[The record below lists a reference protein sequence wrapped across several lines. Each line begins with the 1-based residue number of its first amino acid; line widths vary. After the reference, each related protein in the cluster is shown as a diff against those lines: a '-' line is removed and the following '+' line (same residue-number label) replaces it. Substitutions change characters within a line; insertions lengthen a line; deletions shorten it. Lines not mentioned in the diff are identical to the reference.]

1 MARVTLQKLNKVYGN
16 AAHAVRAVSD
26 LDLHIEDGE
35 FMALLGPSGCGKTST
50 LRIIVG
56 LETATSGDIL
66 FDHARVNDMTPQ
78 QRNVAMAFESY
89 ALYPNMSVLEN
100 LTFPLEIKRI
110 AAAERNR
117 KARHIATILG
127 IADVLDARPAALS
140 GGQQQRVSLGRALIR
155 DPAVFA
161 LDEVMSHVDSQLKF
175 RMLSELSKLHRDI
188 GGTMIYVTH
197 DQMEA
202 LALADRIAVMRDS
215 RLCQVGTRNDLYH
228 RPADTFVA
236 DFIGEPPINLLP
248 ATVRGGGNGEGIKLT
263 VQGGLEIVP
272 SAGSAR
278 ALAAANLD
286 ACLVGIRPQNL
297 RPAPADAQ
305 APAHVQHA
313 INGSIEI
320 AEYLGESMALT
331 VRCAETNLRALAPAG
346 FDARAGDAA
355 RLQYDTADVLLF
367 HAESGVR
374 IASADS

>member
-1 MARVTLQKLNKVYGN
+1 MARVTLQQLNKVYGGTV
-16 AAHAVRAVSD
+16 HAVSD
-26 LDLHIEDGE
+26 LDLQIEDGE

-56 LETATSGDIL
+56 LETPTSGDIL
-66 FDHARVNDMTPQ
+66 FDHARVNAMTPQ

-100 LTFPLEIKRI
+100 LTFPLEIKRVD
-110 AAAERNR
+110 AAERNR
-117 KARHIATILG
+117 KARHIAAILG
-127 IADVLDARPAALS
+127 IADVLDARPGALS

-175 RMLSELSKLHRDI
+175 RMLSELSRLHRDI

-248 ATVRGGGNGEGIKLT
+248 ATVRGGDGPVTLT
-263 VQGGLEIVP
+263 AQGGLEIFP
-272 SAGSAR
+272 DAAAAR
-278 ALAAANLD
+278 ALAAANID

-297 RPAPADAQ
+297 RPMTAAAAASAETTSTQQ
-305 APAHVQHA
+305 ALSGVV
-313 INGSIEI
+313 EL
-320 AEYLGESMALT
+320 AEYLGETMALT
-331 VRCAETNLRALAPAG
+331 VRCAETVWRALAPAG
-346 FDARAGDAA
+346 FGARAGDAV
-355 RLQYDTADVLLF
+355 RLHYAAADVLLF
-367 HAESGVR
+367 NAESGKR